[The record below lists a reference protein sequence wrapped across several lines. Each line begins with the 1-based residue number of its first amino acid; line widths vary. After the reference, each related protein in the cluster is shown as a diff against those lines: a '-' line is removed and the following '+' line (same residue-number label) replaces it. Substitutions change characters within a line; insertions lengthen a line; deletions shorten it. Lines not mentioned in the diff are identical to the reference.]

1 MALITTSVAID
12 PGTEYTRIYR
22 AGKGLV
28 FAEPSVCAVSLVEG
42 GEVCYGSA
50 ALELLGRAPGK
61 MSAFSPINEG
71 VISEV
76 RLTADML
83 ADFVD
88 RAMGKSF
95 IRRMQAVVCVPVN
108 ATELESS
115 AMEEAVR
122 NAGAFKVTL
131 IEKPL
136 AAAIGA
142 GLPVH
147 QCRGSMICDI
157 GAGTADVAIISCGGV
172 VTAKSVNTAG
182 RAMDQSLIR
191 LLRETRGIV
200 IGERTAERLKCE
212 LACADEPEE
221 RTVTVRGRSMS
232 TGLPASCDVS
242 SQEVCLAVRPMIQS
256 ILMAINETLADT
268 PPELAGDLLDSG
280 IVLAGGVA
288 RMKGLAK
295 TVAEVTGLKVTVA
308 EDPEL
313 CAVVGA
319 GRAIERAKDAR
330 IGFPGLPALPVRASA
345 DG

>member
-1 MALITTSVAID
+1 
-12 PGTEYTRIYR
+12 
-22 AGKGLV
+22 
-28 FAEPSVCAVSLVEG
+28 
-42 GEVCYGSA
+42 
-50 ALELLGRAPGK
+50 
-61 MSAFSPINEG
+61 
-71 VISEV
+71 
-76 RLTADML
+76 
-83 ADFVD
+83 
-88 RAMGKSF
+88 
-95 IRRMQAVVCVPVN
+95 
-108 ATELESS
+108 
-115 AMEEAVR
+115 
-122 NAGAFKVTL
+122 
-131 IEKPL
+131 
-136 AAAIGA
+136 
-142 GLPVH
+142 
-147 QCRGSMICDI
+147 
-157 GAGTADVAIISCGGV
+157 VAIISCGGV